1 MSIEFKLPA
10 VGENVDTAEIGSLR
24 VKEGE
29 VISADQVVM
38 DIETDKA
45 VFELPCPH
53 AGKITKIHVKPGDT
67 VRTDALLLTIDESAA
82 AGGDAKPQAAAPAAG
97 EKTAKEPPAKAP
109 REKEAKEPP
118 AEKTKPA
125 APRSA
130 PKAEPK
136 PAPAPRERAPARAT
150 EKPQPPAE
158 KPQDQ
163 AEGEELAPA
172 PAGPA
177 TRRLARELGVDLHQV
192 TGSGPGGRITSE
204 DVQAYVRER
213 LAAQD
218 AAPAGTAGRAAA
230 PALPDF
236 SKFGPIEREKLNRIM
251 RTGAAN
257 TSLAWSVIPHVTQH
271 ELADVTE
278 LEAARKRYG
287 QSAAAKEGGPKIT
300 MTVLAMKAVV
310 SALKAFPRFN
320 SSFDAV
326 TGEVVLKKYF
336 NIGIAVDTE
345 QGLLVPVIRSVDS
358 KSVVQLATELTELAR
373 KARDRKL
380 GAEEMQGGSFTITNL
395 GGIGGSYFTP
405 IINTPE
411 VAILGMSRTTE
422 QQVIIA
428 GKPEI
433 RLMLPLSLSYDH
445 RVINGADAARFIVKL
460 ARLLS
465 DPFQLMSEV

>member
-1 MSIEFKLPA
+1 
-10 VGENVDTAEIGSLR
+10 
-24 VKEGE
+24 
-29 VISADQVVM
+29 VM

-53 AGKITKIHVKPGDT
+53 AGKVTKVHVKPGDT
-67 VRTDALLLTIDESAA
+67 VHTDAVLLTIDESAA
-82 AGGDAKPQAAAPAAG
+82 GGREKKSETAAPDESDQPAKK
-97 EKTAKEPPAKAP
+97 EDKPAKE
-109 REKEAKEPP
+109 KEPEDSQAP
-118 AEKTKPA
+118 KKAAREPAAEKVKPA
-125 APRSA
+125 VARAASKAAP
-130 PKAEPK
+130 AEPK
-136 PAPAPRERAPARAT
+136 PAAAPAHER
-150 EKPQPPAE
+150 PAE
-158 KPQDQ
+158 RPGAQTAHPKD
-163 AEGEELAPA
+163 AEKAAEVEEEPA

-177 TRRLARELGVDLHQV
+177 TRRLARELGVDLHLV
-192 TGSGPGGRITSE
+192 EGSGPGGRITSE

-213 LAAQD
+213 LTAQD
-218 AAPAGTAGRAAA
+218 AAGTPAGRPAA
-230 PALPDF
+230 PPLPDF
-236 SKFGPIEREKLNRIM
+236 SKFGPIEREKLNKIM

-278 LEAARKRYG
+278 LEAARKRYA

-300 MTVLAMKAVV
+300 MTVLALKALV

-320 SSFDAV
+320 ASYDTAR
-326 TGEVVLKKYF
+326 GEVILKKYY

-358 KSVVQLATELTELAR
+358 KSVLQLAAELTEIAQ
-373 KARDRKL
+373 KARDKKL
-380 GAEEMQGGSFTITNL
+380 APDDMQGGSFTITNL

-405 IINTPE
+405 IINIPE

-422 QQVIIA
+422 QQVIIE

-460 ARLLS
+460 AKLLS